1 MIISS
6 QLLSDYTHGFFT
18 RNGGVSEGIYSSL
31 NCGFGSGDNRAL
43 VAENRQRA
51 MRRLGLQ
58 SLKLITCSQ
67 VHGTEVLTIANKGV
81 LGNPE
86 KSDAL
91 VSDRGG
97 IAIGVLTADCAPV
110 LMADKKSGVVGAV
123 HAGWRGALT
132 GVLEAAANS
141 MERLGSHTKDIRA
154 VIGPCISQSSYEV
167 GPEFRARFESSGCNT
182 DLFFKSSPNK
192 NHYMFDLEGYIVDR
206 METLGV
212 GQIERCGLDTYENAD
227 NFFSFRRSQHLLESS
242 YGRSLS
248 LISVRC

>member
-31 NCGFGSGDNRAL
+31 NCGFGSGDNQIL

-67 VHGTEVLTIANKGV
+67 VHGTEVLTIANKVV

-91 VSDRGG
+91 VSDQV
-97 IAIGVLTADCAPV
+97 GVTIP
-110 LMADKKSGVVGAV
+110 GATQNLISYIDPF
-123 HAGWRGALT
+123 AG
-132 GVLEAAANS
+132 
-141 MERLGSHTKDIRA
+141 DDRA
-154 VIGPCISQSSYEV
+154 
-167 GPEFRARFESSGCNT
+167 
-182 DLFFKSSPNK
+182 
-192 NHYMFDLEGYIVDR
+192 
-206 METLGV
+206 TLGEAPSNTTMTITFIDIQTGAYTQATITV
-212 GQIERCGLDTYENAD
+212 NAD
-227 NFFSFRRSQHLLESS
+227 
-242 YGRSLS
+242 
-248 LISVRC
+248 LIARTQRTSTGKEIGG

>member
-110 LMADKKSGVVGAV
+110 LMADKNLVLLGPSMLVG
-123 HAGWRGALT
+123 
-132 GVLEAAANS
+132 GVL
-141 MERLGSHTKDIRA
+141 
-154 VIGPCISQSSYEV
+154 
-167 GPEFRARFESSGCNT
+167 
-182 DLFFKSSPNK
+182 
-192 NHYMFDLEGYIVDR
+192 
-206 METLGV
+206 
-212 GQIERCGLDTYENAD
+212 
-227 NFFSFRRSQHLLESS
+227 
-242 YGRSLS
+242 
-248 LISVRC
+248 